1 MQCAGWSLCLGW
13 CLNLIPPT
21 DDCSGLPDLTLDLT
35 DSQYSS
41 WVLACAST
49 PDGEFVLCFV
59 SLFRLS
65 SYISVI
71 AHPSVLINGTNR
83 AMYVFR

>member
-1 MQCAGWSLCLGW
+1 MSWLVPY
-13 CLNLIPPT
+13 LNPST
-21 DDCSGLPDLTLDLT
+21 DDCSGLPDLTLDLPV
-35 DSQYSS
+35 SQYST
-41 WVLACAST
+41 WVLACTST

-59 SLFRLS
+59 SLFPLS

-71 AHPSVLINGTNR
+71 AHPSVLINGANR